1 MTELLNFLL
10 AAAIILIAAKT
21 GGYISIRF
29 GQPSVLGEL
38 LVGLLLGP
46 TVINLFVGV
55 PWFVGDT
62 HLTDSLTLF
71 AEIGV
76 LLLMFLAGLELEL
89 GELLRAGKVA
99 TLAGTL
105 GVIVPLILGYLTALL
120 FGMES
125 TEAIF
130 IGLALAPT
138 SVSISAQTLMELGVL
153 RSKVGLGL
161 LGAAVLDDVLVVLAL
176 SVASVLFGV
185 GGETGSLWI
194 ILGRMVLFLVGATA
208 VGLFVLPRL
217 LRRVSKLPVS
227 HVITAFS
234 LIVCLLFA
242 WSSEALGGVAAITG
256 AFMAGLF
263 LARTSFADRIE
274 EGISAMAYGL
284 FVPIFMVNIGLQANL
299 REISGDLWLF
309 AIVLTLVAIA
319 TKVIGSG
326 GGALLAGF
334 NRLDSL
340 RLGTGMI
347 SRGEVGLIVAS
358 VALSQEMI
366 QQEIFSVVVFM
377 IIVGTLVTPL
387 LLRQV
392 YREDTSGNATQKK
405 EVVKD
410 TVIAIDHESGEG

>member
-1 MTELLNFLL
+1 MPELLNFLL
-10 AAAIILIAAKT
+10 AAAIILIAAKA
-21 GGYISIRF
+21 GGYVSIRL

-38 LVGLLLGP
+38 IVGLLLGP
-46 TVINLFVGV
+46 TVLNMFVTV

-89 GELLRAGKVA
+89 GELLRAGRVA
-99 TLAGTL
+99 SLAGTL
-105 GVIVPLILGYLTALL
+105 GVIVPLILGYLTARL
-120 FGMES
+120 FGMGS
-125 TEAIF
+125 TEAVF

-153 RSKVGLGL
+153 RSNVGLGL

-185 GGETGSLWI
+185 SGETGSLWI
-194 ILGRMVLFLVGATA
+194 ILGRMLLFLAGATA
-208 VGLFVLPRL
+208 VGMYVLPPL

-227 HVITAFS
+227 QVITAFS

-242 WSSEALGGVAAITG
+242 WASEALGGVAAITG

-263 LARTSFADRIE
+263 LARTPYVNRIE
-274 EGISAMAYGL
+274 EGVSAMAYGL

-299 REISGDLWLF
+299 RDISGNLWMF
-309 AIVLTLVAIA
+309 ALALTLVAIA

-326 GGALLAGF
+326 GGAMLAGF

-340 RLGTGMI
+340 RLGIGMI

-358 VALSQEMI
+358 VALSQGMI

-392 YREDTSGNATQKK
+392 YRGDNPGPAKGKK
-405 EVVKD
+405 EVAGNTGVEYD
-410 TVIAIDHESGEG
+410 PASRED